1 MKINSIRIRNIKD
14 KKALLACLTFEFITS
29 LLFGKEFV
37 SLIQECRP
45 WGCWGFYPQ
54 ILADKLTLSQP
65 GGGGQIMLQYHYW
78 TPRFSDLPTA
88 LKCKGY
94 GLDWSWGQ
102 FRQM

>member
-45 WGCWGFYPQ
+45 WGCWGFYPK

-65 GGGGQIMLQYHYW
+65 GGGGRLCPPNNTGI
-78 TPRFSDLPTA
+78 PGFSDLPTA
-88 LKCKGY
+88 
-94 GLDWSWGQ
+94 
-102 FRQM
+102 M